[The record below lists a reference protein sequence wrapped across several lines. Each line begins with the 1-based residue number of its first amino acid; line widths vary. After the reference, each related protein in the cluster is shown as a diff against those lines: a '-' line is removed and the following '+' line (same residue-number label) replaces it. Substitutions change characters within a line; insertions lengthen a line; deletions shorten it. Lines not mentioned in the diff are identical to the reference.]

1 MAGIFSLIGALGT
14 TTKAVAV
21 ASVVAVGGGGAAMA
35 ATVEASEPV
44 SVVSEAPAETVD
56 PIEPAPVEPAPE
68 DPAPVEPA
76 PEEPAPVDPA
86 PVEPA
91 PEDPAPVE
99 PAPEEP
105 APVEP
110 APVEPAPVDPA
121 PVVPVTPGNSAWAHE
136 NAAAKRAAGQ
146 ANAAEHRSAHAATPA
161 TPSYGG
167 GASVKAVPAPKAENP
182 GKANKN
188 K

>member
-1 MAGIFSLIGALGT
+1 M
-14 TTKAVAV
+14 
-21 ASVVAVGGGGAAMA
+21 
-35 ATVEASEPV
+35 E
-44 SVVSEAPAETVD
+44 
-56 PIEPAPVEPAPE
+56 
-68 DPAPVEPA
+68 
-76 PEEPAPVDPA
+76 
-86 PVEPA
+86 
-91 PEDPAPVE
+91 
-99 PAPEEP
+99 
-105 APVEP
+105 
-110 APVEPAPVDPA
+110 PA
-121 PVVPVTPGNSAWAHE
+121 PVVPVPAGNSAWAHE